1 MRNII
6 NILHYTYEGPLAK
19 VCEDFISEKRAL
31 GYSYNTEAK
40 HLREF
45 SRFSVNHD
53 FPINELPE
61 SVVNGWIAR
70 RPGETDR
77 SQYSRL
83 QLIKVF
89 AEYMQR
95 LGYNAFCPTKELLG
109 KIQWYYTPY
118 IFTHD
123 EIRRFFNAA
132 DSLEYQ
138 RHSSAP
144 RKHIVMPLLFRMLYC
159 CGLRVSEATNLRC
172 RDVDFSQGI
181 ITVIESKFGK
191 TRYVPLSEEMT
202 ELYRNYA
209 DKYTIGPDSYF
220 FRAPDD
226 GPYGSR
232 GIYSVFRD
240 LLWAAG
246 ISHGGRGKGPRVH
259 DFRHTF
265 AVHCLEQM
273 VSEGHELTAALPR
286 LSSYL
291 GHEDLA
297 ATERYLRLTAELY
310 PEITSVLDERYGF
323 ILQRKEVSNENH

>member
-1 MRNII
+1 M
-6 NILHYTYEGPLAK
+6 
-19 VCEDFISEKRAL
+19 
-31 GYSYNTEAK
+31 
-40 HLREF
+40 REF

-181 ITVIESKFGK
+181 STVIESKCGK

-202 ELYRNYA
+202 EVYRNYA

-226 GPYGSR
+226 GPYGS
-232 GIYSVFRD
+232 GGVCSGFR
-240 LLWAAG
+240 
-246 ISHGGRGKGPRVH
+246 
-259 DFRHTF
+259 
-265 AVHCLEQM
+265 
-273 VSEGHELTAALPR
+273 ELR
-286 LSSYL
+286 
-291 GHEDLA
+291 
-297 ATERYLRLTAELY
+297 
-310 PEITSVLDERYGF
+310 
-323 ILQRKEVSNENH
+323 